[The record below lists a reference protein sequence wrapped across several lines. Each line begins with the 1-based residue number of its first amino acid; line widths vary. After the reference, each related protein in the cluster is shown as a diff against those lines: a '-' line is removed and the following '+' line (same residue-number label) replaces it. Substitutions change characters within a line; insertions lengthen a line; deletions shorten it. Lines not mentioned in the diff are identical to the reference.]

1 MELKSISI
9 RNFGHINDYYQEFPD
24 LTTIQD
30 NQYKELSTILKIV
43 LQQYVPKHGSLENKV
58 YSTTQISAEFKH
70 NNCEFTCIYKPK
82 EYTSGKF
89 YLDCEYKIGGFS
101 TRGNLTLAFKQHFF
115 SDEYCRDTCYND
127 FIDYSVL
134 LKKYS
139 ERFDTVNEKLKDYI
153 KNFKPVN
160 IGAGVFFDIAD
171 NGVFTVNS
179 KTFTEEQEQGFQMLC
194 FIKCNEFFSSI
205 QMAEEKTESA
215 YTPIL
220 IPETKDRNVL
230 SQLTKLQR
238 QIFFI

>member
-1 MELKSISI
+1 MKLKSISI
-9 RNFGHINDYYQEFPD
+9 RNFGHIKDYYQVFPD

-30 NQYKELSTILKIV
+30 NQYKELSIILKIV
-43 LQQYVPKHGSLENKV
+43 LQQYVPKHGSLEKKV

-70 NNCEFTCIYKPK
+70 NNYEFTCIYKPN
-82 EYTSGKF
+82 EYKSGKF
-89 YLDCEYKIGGFS
+89 YLDCEYKIGGFITS
-101 TRGNLTLAFKQHFF
+101 RNLTLAFKQHFF

-139 ERFDTVNEKLKDYI
+139 ERFDTVNEKLRDYI

-160 IGAGVFFDIAD
+160 IGAGVYLDITD
-171 NGVFTVNS
+171 NGVFTTNS
-179 KTFTEEQEQGFQMLC
+179 KTFTEEQEQAFQMLC

-220 IPETKDRNVL
+220 IPETADRNVL